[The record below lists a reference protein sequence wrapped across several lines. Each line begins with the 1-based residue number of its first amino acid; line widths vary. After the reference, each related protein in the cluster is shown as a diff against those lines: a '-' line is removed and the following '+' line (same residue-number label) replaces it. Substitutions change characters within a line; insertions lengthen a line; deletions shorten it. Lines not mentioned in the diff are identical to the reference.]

1 MDFKGDT
8 EHAPDF
14 ESICPSLDNSTLSL
28 ITKKSTANLTKTAN
42 TSMQKSSH
50 PSQIPA
56 SRKPPIAAAYNI
68 LNTEISIPPQK
79 LNPSLPQQPLV
90 QHQLQQNIVGSYFTP
105 AAYTPQKLVSSP
117 FIGNVSKTRPMSTNY
132 ANYSNLSSQL
142 TQTQTQVINTTTE
155 DPFYLKYPQDSNVSM
170 GGRIFP
176 SARLPTELFP
186 KTQPQQYNFIKR
198 INNIERIDSEGKEE
212 GRGNAPGS
220 SLQLLDKINSYIAKL
235 DNLCSNMPS
244 VPDQDRTGIQNSLGQ
259 IHRYI
264 DHAKMSATL
273 EPRGVVMRVPTNSN
287 LRSPPAE
294 RTEYR
299 YRPRTSLSRK
309 YTCGPFNDANQK
321 SS

>member
-79 LNPSLPQQPLV
+79 LNPSSLPQQPLV

-117 FIGNVSKTRPMSTNY
+117 FIGNVSKTRPIEY
-132 ANYSNLSSQL
+132 
-142 TQTQTQVINTTTE
+142 
-155 DPFYLKYPQDSNVSM
+155 
-170 GGRIFP
+170 
-176 SARLPTELFP
+176 ELC
-186 KTQPQQYNFIKR
+186 
-198 INNIERIDSEGKEE
+198 E
-212 GRGNAPGS
+212 
-220 SLQLLDKINSYIAKL
+220 L
-235 DNLCSNMPS
+235 
-244 VPDQDRTGIQNSLGQ
+244 
-259 IHRYI
+259 
-264 DHAKMSATL
+264 L
-273 EPRGVVMRVPTNSN
+273 EPELATDADTDAGDQHDHGGSFLSQVPTGQQRLNG
-287 LRSPPAE
+287 
-294 RTEYR
+294 
-299 YRPRTSLSRK
+299 RPHI
-309 YTCGPFNDANQK
+309 PFGQTAN
-321 SS
+321 